1 MIPLTVVQILLPRVV
16 HGCMGGGKSME
27 TGCDCVPQNWGA

>member
-1 MIPLTVVQILLPRVV
+1 MLNSEMFNFVVESGY
-16 HGCMGGGKSME
+16 GCMGGGKSME